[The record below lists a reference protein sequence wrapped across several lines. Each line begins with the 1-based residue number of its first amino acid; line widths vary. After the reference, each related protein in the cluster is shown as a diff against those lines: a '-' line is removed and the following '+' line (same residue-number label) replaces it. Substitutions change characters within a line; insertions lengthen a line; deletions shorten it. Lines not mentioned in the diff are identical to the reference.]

1 MKKVKIIRLA
11 YFLLLFIGLNLIFP
25 ITTTVRN
32 DIQFINLGF
41 FKTFTLI
48 YSPSENIFDYSVLII
63 PLLTSIWISNKLS
76 IILVNKFH
84 KIENED

>member
-1 MKKVKIIRLA
+1 MKKSKILKFA

-32 DIQFINLGF
+32 DIQFIKLGF
-41 FKTFTLI
+41 FETFTLI

-63 PLLTSIWISNKLS
+63 PLLTSIWISKKLS
-76 IILVNKFH
+76 NILVNKFH
-84 KIENED
+84 KK